1 MEIKPL
7 VFKSYDY
14 VKWINIR
21 KKYKDEYD
29 STPVFLTEI
38 ELKSILALLFSIR
51 YNYPIINEKSK
62 DEIKFILIDEH
73 PITRI
78 PSVFGHQ
85 MLENLDKEHIEWF
98 NRLHSK
104 SYLLSEIFIDSKLNE
119 FVQLALIDYMA
130 IRKFEYGK
138 FFLNKLSKSI
148 FDSNEV
154 STNSVTEKI
163 KDTLNNTSNK
173 LEFIADKIR
182 RDNPFLDIKDLL
194 IMSFAFNEYFSKSSN
209 SDIIY
214 AITNYI
220 VKENIYVLSIKKN
233 IFKDAINKTIKRNW
247 NLNRGRG
254 GHKL

>member
-21 KKYKDEYD
+21 KKYNNEYNT
-29 STPVFLTEI
+29 TPVFLTEI

-85 MLENLDKEHIEWF
+85 MLENLDKEHMEWF
-98 NRLHSK
+98 NRLHNK
-104 SYLLSEIFIDSKLNE
+104 SYLLSEIFIDSELNE
-119 FVQLALIDYMA
+119 FVHLALIDYMA

-154 STNSVTEKI
+154 STK
-163 KDTLNNTSNK
+163 
-173 LEFIADKIR
+173 
-182 RDNPFLDIKDLL
+182 
-194 IMSFAFNEYFSKSSN
+194 
-209 SDIIY
+209 
-214 AITNYI
+214 
-220 VKENIYVLSIKKN
+220 
-233 IFKDAINKTIKRNW
+233 
-247 NLNRGRG
+247 
-254 GHKL
+254 

>member
-21 KKYKDEYD
+21 KKYKNEYD

-38 ELKSILALLFSIR
+38 ELKSILAILFSIR

-98 NRLHSK
+98 NRLHNK
-104 SYLLSEIFIDSKLNE
+104 SYLLSEILKDSELNE
-119 FVQLALIDYMA
+119 FVQFALIDYMA

-220 VKENIYVLSIKKN
+220 VKEKIYELSIKRN

>member
-29 STPVFLTEI
+29 SKPVFLTEI
-38 ELKSILALLFSIR
+38 ELKSILAILFSIR

-98 NRLHSK
+98 NRLHTK
-104 SYLLSEIFIDSKLNE
+104 SYLLSEIFIDSELNE
-119 FVQLALIDYMA
+119 FVHLALIDYMA

-154 STNSVTEKI
+154 STNSITEKI

-173 LEFIADKIR
+173 LEFIADKILKA
-182 RDNPFLDIKDLL
+182 NPMTDIKDLL

-209 SDIIY
+209 KDVVY

-220 VKENIYVLSIKKN
+220 VKENIYLLSIKKN
-233 IFKDAINKTIKRNW
+233 IFKEAINKTIKRNW

>member
-21 KKYKDEYD
+21 KKYNNEYNT
-29 STPVFLTEI
+29 TPVLLTEI

-85 MLENLDKEHIEWF
+85 MLENLDKEHMEWF
-98 NRLHSK
+98 NRLHNK
-104 SYLLSEIFIDSKLNE
+104 SYLLSEIFNDSGLNE
-119 FVQLALIDYMA
+119 FVHLALIDYMA

-154 STNSVTEKI
+154 STNSITEKI

-173 LEFIADKIR
+173 LEFIADKILKA
-182 RDNPFLDIKDLL
+182 NPMTDTKDLL

-209 SDIIY
+209 KDAVY

-220 VKENIYVLSIKKN
+220 VKENIYLLSIKKN
-233 IFKDAINKTIKRNW
+233 IFKEAINKTMKRNW

>member
-1 MEIKPL
+1 MEITPL
-7 VFKSYDY
+7 VFKNYDY

-21 KKYKDEYD
+21 KKYKEEYD

-51 YNYPIINEKSK
+51 YNYPIINQKSK

-98 NRLHSK
+98 NQLHSK
-104 SYLLSEIFIDSKLNE
+104 SYLLSQIFIDSKLNE
-119 FVQLALIDYMA
+119 FVHLALIDYMA

-173 LEFIADKIR
+173 LEFIADKILKA
-182 RDNPFLDIKDLL
+182 NPMTDIKDLL

-209 SDIIY
+209 KDMVY